1 MVVSTA
7 NVECRVTLQTRCACT
22 LGRFAQLADCVVSKR
37 WRSDAL
43 DHIQAG
49 RVAEFDLS
57 VPEGT
62 VHVYPVVVGGS
73 LQGLTRNK
81 WPAFLLLPKAIFL
94 FGLVDKLLFQP
105 LLLPIA
111 VSLFLVRNLWLLIE
125 LLLRI
130 FLRT

>member
-7 NVECRVTLQTRCACT
+7 DVECCVTLQTRRACP
-22 LGRFAQLADCVVSKR
+22 LGRFAQLADCVISKR

-62 VHVYPVVVGGS
+62 VHMYPVVVSGS
-73 LQGLTRNK
+73 LERLTRNK
-81 WPAFLLLPKAIFL
+81 RSAFLLLPKTIFL
-94 FGLVDKLLFQP
+94 FGLVDKLLF
-105 LLLPIA
+105 
-111 VSLFLVRNLWLLIE
+111 
-125 LLLRI
+125 
-130 FLRT
+130 